1 MARALLPILALVA
14 LLGLAA
20 PDQAQAQS
28 IAASNITTNSVTIT
42 LTRAGYTDNWHY
54 VVSGGTVISCTGNIS
69 GDSVTIANLNQNIQ
83 HTVTVYAS
91 CEGPPSARLI
101 NDKILEA
108 TFTTLSGPS
117 LEVDTS
123 ENDDHNTYNTKT
135 ATSLTLKLDNYDN
148 AWYYKYTI
156 PTGGTCSSAVSA
168 GTTKAQVTGLTP
180 NTSYTFKAYSDSNC
194 NTSIATAEA
203 TYTLRAKVTG
213 LEVSPL
219 ENGLYLE
226 WTAESNAESY
236 EVQWKSA
243 TDTDYNHVNR
253 QRKSDYTRVS
263 LPHSSDPNSN
273 NADMDNG
280 TEYTVRVRS
289 LKIGP
294 ADHGEWSDTIAG
306 TPAKQ
311 KLTATDLYSG
321 QATLTLSNY
330 KGQGDWYYKRAS
342 PREGDHPYTDCAGPV
357 RGATVLLE
365 GLSNATDYT
374 FAAYKDSECFATTAP
389 SGIVFV
395 EFTASTRS
403 RPRSGGSSVPTGPT
417 CGHDRAVAVRLAFD
431 PGPGYDD
438 AYAPGDA
445 ITVAATFSKKVKIFG
460 SGPKLR
466 LEVGGASRTAAYA
479 SGSGTETLS
488 FRYEV
493 VEGDGGDVAIPA
505 DALAGNFGKV
515 HDLCGLGAEFDDLA
529 AGALPLPAFQV
540 GGPAHVPLL
549 PPAGDMGR
557 QGFVRVINHSDMAG
571 DVSITAIDDSGM
583 RHGPVTLSVG
593 AGAAKHFNTMD
604 LEDGNAAKGLS
615 GGVGSG
621 QGNWRLEV
629 EGEDGL
635 EVEAIGY
642 VRHHDGFLTAM
653 NALAPRRVGSP
664 WVATFNPASNYQQ
677 ESHLRL
683 LNSGGASASVSV
695 TGMDDAGN
703 SPGSAVELSLLAG
716 AAAGHDADALES
728 GIGSGLSGALGD
740 GAGKWRL
747 TPAAPRGVAAM
758 SLMESPSGHLTNLST
773 APVNR
778 DGDALVLPLF
788 LSAADPYMRQGFVR
802 IINRSGQA
810 GTVSIQA
817 FDDSTWEYAPLTLS
831 IGANAA
837 VHFNSDDLELGNAA
851 KGLEGSTGPASA
863 GDWHL
868 TLTSDLDIEALAYVR
883 HPDGFLT
890 SMHDVA
896 PLRDEVHRAATF
908 NPATNDRQRS
918 LLRILNLG
926 AEAAEVTIRG
936 IDGDGASPGSE
947 VAVQVA
953 ARASVTLD
961 AKALEEGGD
970 GFEGALGDGAGK
982 WRLQVS
988 SGQPI
993 LVMSLM
999 QSPTGHLTN
1008 LSARPLQAD

>member
-1 MARALLPILALVA
+1 MARALLPMLALMA
-14 LLGLAA
+14 ALGLAA
-20 PDQAQAQS
+20 PNQAKAQS
-28 IAASNITTNSVTIT
+28 IAASNITTNSVDIT
-42 LTRAGYTDNWHY
+42 LTRAGYTGNWHY
-54 VVSGGTVISCTGNIS
+54 VVSGGTTISCTGNVS
-69 GDSVTIANLNQNIQ
+69 GDTVTIANLTQAIQ

-117 LEVDTS
+117 LSVDETF
-123 ENDDHNTYNTKT
+123 NATHNTYNTIT
-135 ATSLTLKLDNYDN
+135 ATSLTLNISNHND
-148 AWYYKYTI
+148 AWYYKYTS
-156 PTGGTCSSAVSA
+156 PTGGTCSSEVPA
-168 GTTKAQVTGLTP
+168 GTSTATVTGLTP
-180 NTSYTFKAYSDSNC
+180 DTSYTFEAYSDSC
-194 NTSIATAEA
+194 TTSIATAA
-203 TYTLRAKVTG
+203 AVATLRPKVTG

-226 WTAESNAESY
+226 WTGQSDAGNYVAQWKAATDSDYNDQDRQESTDYAYVTLPGGLSNAAM
-236 EVQWKSA
+236 V
-243 TDTDYNHVNR
+243 
-253 QRKSDYTRVS
+253 
-263 LPHSSDPNSN
+263 
-273 NADMDNG
+273 NG
-280 TEYTVRVRS
+280 TEYSVRVRS
-289 LKIGP
+289 RTVGSPPSLS
-294 ADHGEWSDTIAG
+294 EWSDTVAG
-306 TPAKQ
+306 TPAEQ
-311 KLTATDLYSG
+311 SLTASDLYSG
-321 QATLTLSNY
+321 GATLTLSNY
-330 KGQGDWYYKRAS
+330 KGQGDWYYKRTS
-342 PREGDHPYTDCAGPV
+342 PTEGDHPYTDCAGPV
-357 RGATVLLE
+357 TGATARLE

-374 FAAYKDSECFATTAP
+374 FAAYSDSSCFSSTAY

-395 EFTASTRS
+395 NFTASTRS
-403 RPRSGGSSVPTGPT
+403 RSRSGGSGGNNTVTGPT
-417 CGHDRAVAVRLAFD
+417 CGHDRAVAVGLAFD

-445 ITVAATFSKKVKIFG
+445 ITIAATFSKKVKIFG

-466 LEVGGASRTAAYA
+466 LEIGGASRTAAYA

-515 HDLCGLGAEFDDLA
+515 HDLCGLGAEFEDLA

-571 DVSITAIDDSGM
+571 DVSITAIDDYGM
-583 RHGPVTLSVG
+583 RHGPVTLSIG

-615 GGVGSG
+615 GGVGPG

-653 NALAPRRVGSP
+653 NALAPRRSGSP
-664 WVATFNPASNYQQ
+664 WVATFNPASNGQQ

-695 TGMDDAGN
+695 TGMDDMGR
-703 SPGSAVELSLLAG
+703 SPGGAVGLSLAAG
-716 AAAGHDADALES
+716 AAAGHSADALET
-728 GIGSGLSGALGD
+728 GIATGLSGALGD
-740 GAGKWRL
+740 GEGKWRL
-747 TPAAPRGVAAM
+747 TPAAPRDVAAM

-773 APVNR
+773 APANR
-778 DGDALVLPLF
+778 HGDALVLPLL
-788 LSAADPYMRQGFVR
+788 LSAADPHQRQGFVR

-831 IGANAA
+831 VGANAA

-908 NPATNDRQRS
+908 NPASNDRQRS

-953 ARASVTLD
+953 AHASVTLD

-970 GFEGALGDGAGK
+970 GFEGALGDGAAK